1 MMNMPRGSH
10 FSTKSLGKMCTQ
22 AFDDFGFESQ
32 CTRAAVANHDWQVPA
47 TGFNLLNRFLV

>member
-32 CTRAAVANHDWQVPA
+32 KKTYVLPIVTYFSKQSSLYYLQSIV
-47 TGFNLLNRFLV
+47 